1 MVDHNLTDTSRISHS
16 VEATV
21 VWSSSTSTSGP
32 ATTFLSSDASA
43 MARFGMDRR
52 EIEAAEVLN
61 TLSEVPET

>member
-16 VEATV
+16 VEAAV
-21 VWSSSTSTSGP
+21 GSRVTSTSGF
-32 ATTFLSSDASA
+32 ANRFLSSDASA